1 MESPNF
7 PPPASRGRAPLDL
20 TDPKPLAATAAFWR
34 SAAQFSAIGIFIIM
48 IGAALDLARVVLLPV
63 TCAIVI
69 GAMFG
74 PLIRLA
80 VAYRIPSWLGAT
92 AVVVAFLL
100 LLQAATL
107 LVSAPIIAVVS
118 NASDFGDALKA
129 KLQALEEWAYAFRSM
144 SSIFSAGVKIDL
156 PAVIQP
162 VLGFLTPA
170 VGELVVFFATLFAF
184 LLGQDALRKTL
195 IFVFAQQDDRLR
207 ILRILNDIERNL
219 TRYFGTVSVINL
231 GLGVVTAA
239 GAWLLG
245 FKNPA
250 LLGALA
256 FLCNYI
262 PYIGPALVVLILFAV
277 GLITFPSLAQASL
290 PPVLYIGLATV
301 EGHFITPNIVGKRL
315 TLNPLVVILSLAFWT
330 WLWGPVGTFLS
341 MPLLIVGLVT
351 FSHIFTMEE
360 GELPD

>member
-34 SAAQFSAIGIFIIM
+34 SAAQFAAIGIFIIM

-92 AVVVAFLL
+92 VVVVAFLL

-107 LVSAPIIAVVS
+107 LVSAPIVAVVS
-118 NASDFGDALKA
+118 NASDFGEVLKA

-184 LLGQDALRKTL
+184 LL
-195 IFVFAQQDDRLR
+195 
-207 ILRILNDIERNL
+207 
-219 TRYFGTVSVINL
+219 
-231 GLGVVTAA
+231 A

-262 PYIGPALVVLILFAV
+262 PYIGPALVVVILFAV

-290 PPVLYIGLATV
+290 PPVLYIGLATL

-315 TLNPLVVILSLAFWT
+315 TLNPLVVVLSLAFWT

-351 FSHIFTMEE
+351 FNHIFKMEE